1 MVTKKYVPS
10 SLEKKWQEK
19 WKESGIY
26 STDLAKPN
34 KQSLRDE
41 SLKFYVLAEYAYP
54 SGDLHMGHWFIWSGA
69 DIFARFK
76 RMQGYQVFFPNGFD
90 SFGLPAEGAAIKRNI
105 HPQDWTDENIARMKE
120 QYQSMGPSFE
130 FYGDL
135 ASHKPDYY
143 KWNQWIF
150 LKMLEKGIAYK
161 GKYLS
166 NWCPFDQ
173 TVLANE
179 AVEAGKCWRCG
190 NEVEQKEIEQWFFK
204 ITEYADRLLWENT
217 NEEVSNGVRWPV
229 SVRTA
234 QNDWIGKSQGI
245 EITYDI
251 KDSEEKVSVFTTRPD
266 TNFGATFIVLAPE
279 HGIVAKLLN
288 GQLKIDNGQL
298 EAINNYVERS
308 KKRSELERKE
318 NKEKTGVFTG
328 LYAINQLTG
337 YEMPIWVA
345 DYALMGYGT
354 GAVVGVPGHDQRD
367 YAFAVKFGLDVK
379 VVILPEANS
388 KFKIQNSKLQFK
400 IQNDWV
406 EGSYDG
412 DGILINS
419 GILDGLST
427 REAIKK
433 IMDYIEEK
441 GWGERTFTYHI
452 HDWSVSRQRYW
463 GTPVPIIHC
472 PKDGIVPVPESELP
486 VLLPY
491 DVDFQPKGK
500 PPLASNEEWLKVKC
514 PKCGGAAER
523 EAETMDTFVDS
534 SWYFF
539 RYLDTSYDKG
549 PFDID
554 LAKKIMPVDI
564 YFGGAEHTLGH
575 TLYSRFFTKFFHDLS
590 LCDIEEYALRRINH
604 GTILGPDGSKMS
616 KSRPESVVNPDEEV
630 KKYGADTIRLYLAFL
645 MPYEA
650 TGPWDR
656 ERVNG
661 PFRFLQRVW
670 GLIDKVT
677 VENSHPRPRIESGA
691 GFDRGSIN
699 NKNSLD
705 SRFRGND
712 SSSGMTDMTES
723 DLRQMNRTIKAV
735 GEDIEAIKFNT
746 AVARLMEWLNYLSSK
761 EKVAKEEYQN
771 FLKLLAPFAPHIT
784 EELWSTFAKASA
796 DEKKWSVHQQSWP
809 EFDEK
814 YLEDEEVKIV
824 IQVNGKV
831 RDQFSFPKNVSEKE
845 VLEIAKSSE
854 KVSKF
859 LTGEIIKTIFVPGK
873 LLNIV
878 V

>member
-1 MVTKKYVPS
+1 MRKYFPKDI
-10 SLEKKWQEK
+10 EAKWQEK
-19 WKESGIY
+19 WKESNIY
-26 STDLAKPN
+26 GTDLSKPD
-34 KQSLRDE
+34 QE
-41 SLKFYVLAEYAYP
+41 KFYVLAEYAYP
-54 SGDLHMGHWFIWSGA
+54 SGDLHMGHWFTWSGA
-69 DIFARFK
+69 DVFARFK
-76 RMQGYQVFFPNGFD
+76 RMQGYNVFFPNGFD

-105 HPQDWTDENIARMKE
+105 HPQDWTEANIERMKK
-120 QYQSMGPSFE
+120 QYMTMGPSFE

-135 ASHKPDYY
+135 ASHKANYY

-150 LKMLEKGIAYK
+150 LKMFEKGIAYK

-217 NEEVSNGVRWPV
+217 DKEVSNGVRWPV

-234 QNDWIGKSQGI
+234 QNDWIGKSEGI
-245 EITYDI
+245 NITYDI
-251 KDSEEKVSVFTTRPD
+251 KDSQEKVEVFTTRPD

-279 HGIVAKLLN
+279 HPLIEKIVTEENKD
-288 GQLKIDNGQL
+288 KVS
-298 EAINNYVERS
+298 NYI
-308 KKRSELERKE
+308 KKAQKKSELERKE

-328 LYAINQLTG
+328 AYAINQLTD
-337 YEMPIWVA
+337 YEMPIYVA

-354 GAVVGVPGHDQRD
+354 GAVVGVPGHDIRD
-367 YAFAVKFGLDVK
+367 FEFAKAMGLKIVR
-379 VVILPEANS
+379 VVVGP
-388 KFKIQNSKLQFK
+388 
-400 IQNDWV
+400 
-406 EGSYDG
+406 DG
-412 DGILINS
+412 DASEIAELKQVQEKDGKMVNS
-419 GILDGLST
+419 GFLDGLNIHDAT
-427 REAIKK
+427 AK

-441 GWGERTFTYHI
+441 GWGKKTFTYHI

-463 GTPVPIIHC
+463 GTPVPMIHC
-472 PKDGIVPVPESELP
+472 PKDGIVPVPESDLP

-514 PKCGGAAER
+514 PKCGGEAER

-539 RYLDTSYDKG
+539 RFLNTDYDKA
-549 PFDID
+549 PFDIEV
-554 LAKKIMPVDI
+554 ARKIMPVDI

-575 TLYSRFFTKFFHDLS
+575 TLYSRFFTKFFKDLQY
-590 LCDIEEYALRRINH
+590 CDIDEYALRRINH

-661 PFRFLQRVW
+661 PYRFLQRVW
-670 GLIDKVT
+670 GLIDKV
-677 VENSHPRPRIESGA
+677 NMGDQGNKQSLPFADAKG
-691 GFDRGSIN
+691 RG
-699 NKNSLD
+699 
-705 SRFRGND
+705 
-712 SSSGMTDMTES
+712 DMLS
-723 DLRQMNRTIKAV
+723 DNDLREMNKTIKLV
-735 GEDIEAIKFNT
+735 TDDIENIKFNT
-746 AVARLMEWLNYLSSK
+746 AVAFLMQYLNYLSAK
-761 EKVAKEEYQN
+761 EKVARQEYKTL
-771 FLKLLAPFAPHIT
+771 LKLLAPFAPHIT
-784 EELWSTFAKASA
+784 EELWQIVNRDSLIVDGKLQKES
-796 DEKKWSVHQQSWP
+796 DERRTTNDEPNWSIHQQSWP
-809 EFDEK
+809 KFDEK
-814 YLEDEEVKIV
+814 YLQDETSVIV

-831 RDQFSFPKNVSEKE
+831 RDNFVLPKNVSEKE
-845 VLEIAKSSE
+845 VLEKARSSE

-859 LTGEIIKTIFVPGK
+859 ITGEIKKTIFVPDK
-873 LLNIV
+873 ILNIV
-878 V
+878 I